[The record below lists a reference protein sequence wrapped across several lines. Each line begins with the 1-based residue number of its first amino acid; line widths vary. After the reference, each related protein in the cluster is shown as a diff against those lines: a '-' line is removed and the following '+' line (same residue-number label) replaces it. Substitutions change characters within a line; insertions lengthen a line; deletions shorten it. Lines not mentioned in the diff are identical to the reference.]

1 MKDLLIPFVAAT
13 IICIAIF
20 WGSRKIECKSILMLW
35 WIGIFLISLVMENWH
50 FLLVYLPQRSE
61 YRQTT
66 AVVYWEHLGSGY
78 SRIRH
83 KKSSID
89 VRFEVNE
96 TLQYGKSLPYAFNEH
111 EGDKIQI
118 AYREYNG
125 EILDVSRSTIIVD
138 GRMVMALFG
147 LFWACVMCLLRP
159 DDRGS

>member
-20 WGSRKIECKSILMLW
+20 WG
-35 WIGIFLISLVMENWH
+35 
-50 FLLVYLPQRSE
+50 
-61 YRQTT
+61 
-66 AVVYWEHLGSGY
+66 
-78 SRIRH
+78 
-83 KKSSID
+83 ID
-89 VRFEVNE
+89 VRFEANE

-147 LFWACVMCLLRP
+147 LFWACVMCLLRS

>member
-1 MKDLLIPFVAAT
+1 MS
-13 IICIAIF
+13 ICIKDQIQNMN
-20 WGSRKIECKSILMLW
+20 IV
-35 WIGIFLISLVMENWH
+35 IGCTVGCTSVSYTHLD
-50 FLLVYLPQRSE
+50 VYKRQE

-89 VRFEVNE
+89 VRFEANE

-147 LFWACVMCLLRP
+147 LFWACVMCLLRS